1 MGDKNDELRRLKR
14 IRDQQIRA
22 RDPSVKQKKLQR
34 TIATKRRKSV
44 RKFSFLDILRE
55 VPHKIKGPIIGAVV
69 GLLIFLFLPYFV
81 ETSWIDFVG
90 IGAIIFLTM
99 LGFFLGQALDARDS
113 LKELINK

>member
-1 MGDKNDELRRLKR
+1 MSDKNDELRRLKR

-22 RDPSVKQKKLQR
+22 RDPSVKQKKLQH

-44 RKFSFLDILRE
+44 RKLSFLEILRE
-55 VPHKIKGPIIGAVV
+55 VSHKIKGTLIGGII

-81 ETSWIDFVG
+81 ETSWIDLVG
-90 IGAIIFLTM
+90 IGAIFFLSI